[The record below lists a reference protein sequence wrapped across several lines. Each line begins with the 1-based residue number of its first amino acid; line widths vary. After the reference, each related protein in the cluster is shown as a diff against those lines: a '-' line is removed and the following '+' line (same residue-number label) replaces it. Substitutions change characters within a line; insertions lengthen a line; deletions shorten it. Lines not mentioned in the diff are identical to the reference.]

1 MSLQLP
7 VNRKREPSSE
17 AMSTAQGG
25 MGLQAVDDTSTIRED
40 PPEDQNVCMSNSI
53 EVVDPESDD
62 SVIDLTQDT

>member
-1 MSLQLP
+1 
-7 VNRKREPSSE
+7 
-17 AMSTAQGG
+17 MSTAQGG